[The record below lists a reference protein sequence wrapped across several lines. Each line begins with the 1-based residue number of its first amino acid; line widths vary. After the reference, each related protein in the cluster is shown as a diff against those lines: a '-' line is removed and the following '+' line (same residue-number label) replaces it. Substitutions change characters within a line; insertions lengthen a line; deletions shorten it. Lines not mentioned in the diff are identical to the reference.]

1 MKTPLNLSAI
11 AVKQGES
18 KGRIFKENFSDTR
31 SEYQRDRDR
40 ILHSAAFRRLKH
52 KTQVFVS
59 HEGDHY
65 RTRLT
70 HSLEVSQIARS
81 ICRVFGLNEDLAET
95 LSIAHDIGH
104 PPFGHA
110 GEDALRSL
118 MNEHEGFDHNDQA
131 IRIVHLLEKKYF
143 DFDGLN
149 LTWETLEGLV
159 KHNGPIEGNAPPT
172 ILKLSNEFDLELGE
186 YSSLEAQIAS
196 ISDDIAY
203 NNHDIDDGLRA
214 GFFTFNELRELPLIG
229 NIVERLPRNFETRD
243 IQRINNEITRRST
256 NLMISDIIINIKKNI
271 ELEQVTNLRQIRSLK
286 KPIVNFSNEMKS
298 NVESVRNFLS
308 ERMYSHESI
317 IDMSKNAHQIVTFL
331 YNFLINADHR
341 TLNELKIDLNRDD
354 SKNRIVCDFIAGMT
368 DNYAR
373 TIYEKYS

>member
-1 MKTPLNLSAI
+1 MKNPLNLSAI

-331 YNFLINADHR
+331 YNLLINADHR

-354 SKNRIVCDFIAGMT
+354 SKNRIICDFIAGMT

>member
-1 MKTPLNLSAI
+1 MKNPLNLSAI

-308 ERMYSHESI
+308 DRMYSHESI

-354 SKNRIVCDFIAGMT
+354 SKNRIICDFIAGMT

>member
-1 MKTPLNLSAI
+1 M
-11 AVKQGES
+11 
-18 KGRIFKENFSDTR
+18 
-31 SEYQRDRDR
+31 
-40 ILHSAAFRRLKH
+40 
-52 KTQVFVS
+52 
-59 HEGDHY
+59 
-65 RTRLT
+65 
-70 HSLEVSQIARS
+70 
-81 ICRVFGLNEDLAET
+81 
-95 LSIAHDIGH
+95 
-104 PPFGHA
+104 
-110 GEDALRSL
+110 
-118 MNEHEGFDHNDQA
+118 
-131 IRIVHLLEKKYF
+131 
-143 DFDGLN
+143 
-149 LTWETLEGLV
+149 

-229 NIVERLPRNFETRD
+229 DIIERLPKSFETRD

-308 ERMYSHESI
+308 ERMYSHDSI

-331 YNFLINADHR
+331 YNFLINVDHR

-354 SKNRIVCDFIAGMT
+354 SKNRIICDFIAGMT

>member
-1 MKTPLNLSAI
+1 MKNSLNLSKIAI
-11 AVKQGES
+11 KQSES
-18 KGRIFKENFSDTR
+18 KGRIFDENFSSTR

-81 ICRVFGLNEDLAET
+81 ICRVFNLNEDLAET

-104 PPFGHA
+104 PPFGHS
-110 GEDALRSL
+110 GEDALRKL
-118 MNEHEGFDHNDQA
+118 MLKYEGFDHNDQA

-159 KHNGPIEGNAPPT
+159 KHNGPIDGKHLPT
-172 ILKLSNEFDLELGE
+172 IAKLDNEFDLRLAE
-186 YSSLEAQIAS
+186 YSSLEAQVAA

-214 GFFTFNELRELPLIG
+214 GFFSFNELKDLPLIG
-229 NIVERLPRNFETRD
+229 DIIENLPKNFEIRD

-256 NLMISDIIINIKKNI
+256 SLMINDIIKNIKKNI
-271 ELEQVTNLRQIRSLK
+271 DSEKIISLEQVRNLK
-286 KPIVNFSNEMKS
+286 KPIVNFSSEMKLK
-298 NVESVRNFLS
+298 VESVRKFLS
-308 ERMYSHESI
+308 ERMYGHDSI
-317 IDMSKNAHQIVTFL
+317 NLMSKNAHEVVNFL
-331 YNFLINADHR
+331 YDFLINTEDSI
-341 TLNELKIDLNRDD
+341 LNELKIDLNRDD

-373 TIYEKYS
+373 NIFEKYS

>member
-1 MKTPLNLSAI
+1 MKNPLNLSAI

-229 NIVERLPRNFETRD
+229 NVVERLPRNFETRD

>member
-1 MKTPLNLSAI
+1 MKNPLNLSAI

-229 NIVERLPRNFETRD
+229 DIIERLPKSFETRD

-271 ELEQVTNLRQIRSLK
+271 ELEHVTNLRQIRSLK
-286 KPIVNFSNEMKS
+286 RPIVDFSYEMKS
-298 NVESVRNFLS
+298 NVESVRKFLS
-308 ERMYSHESI
+308 EKMYSHESI
-317 IDMSKNAHQIVTFL
+317 NKMSKNAHQIVTFL
-331 YNFLINADHR
+331 YNFLINANHR

-354 SKNRIVCDFIAGMT
+354 SKNRIICDFIAGMT

>member
-1 MKTPLNLSAI
+1 MKNSLNLSAI

-271 ELEQVTNLRQIRSLK
+271 ELEHVTNLRQIRSLK
-286 KPIVNFSNEMKS
+286 RPIVDFSYEMKS

>member
-1 MKTPLNLSAI
+1 MKNPLNLSAI

-159 KHNGPIEGNAPPT
+159 KHNGPIEGNVPPT

-229 NIVERLPRNFETRD
+229 DIIERLPKNFETRD

-308 ERMYSHESI
+308 DRMYSHESI
-317 IDMSKNAHQIVTFL
+317 IDMSKNAHRIVTFL

-368 DNYAR
+368 DNYAQS
-373 TIYEKYS
+373 IYQEYC

>member
-1 MKTPLNLSAI
+1 MKNPLNLSAI

-110 GEDALRSL
+110 GEDALRNL
-118 MNEHEGFDHNDQA
+118 MNECEGFDHNDQA

-159 KHNGPIEGNAPPT
+159 KHNGPIEGNVPPT

-229 NIVERLPRNFETRD
+229 DIIERLPKSFETRD

-271 ELEQVTNLRQIRSLK
+271 ELEHVTNLRQIRSLK
-286 KPIVNFSNEMKS
+286 RPIVDFSYEMKS

-331 YNFLINADHR
+331 YNFLINANHR

-354 SKNRIVCDFIAGMT
+354 SKNRIICDFIAGMT

>member
-1 MKTPLNLSAI
+1 MKNPLNLSAI

-131 IRIVHLLEKKYF
+131 IRIVHFLEKKYF

-229 NIVERLPRNFETRD
+229 DIIERLPKSFETRD

-271 ELEQVTNLRQIRSLK
+271 ELEHVTNLRQIRSLK
-286 KPIVNFSNEMKS
+286 RPIVDFSYGMKS

-354 SKNRIVCDFIAGMT
+354 CKNRIICDFIAGMT
-368 DNYAR
+368 DNYAKK
-373 TIYEKYS
+373 IYEKYS

>member
-1 MKTPLNLSAI
+1 MKNPLNLSAI

-229 NIVERLPRNFETRD
+229 DIIERLPKNFETRD

-271 ELEQVTNLRQIRSLK
+271 ELEQITNLRQIRSLK
-286 KPIVNFSNEMKS
+286 RPIVDFSNEMKS

-354 SKNRIVCDFIAGMT
+354 SKNRIICDFIAGMT

>member
-1 MKTPLNLSAI
+1 MKNSLNLSAI

-317 IDMSKNAHQIVTFL
+317 INMSKNAHQIVTFL

>member
-1 MKTPLNLSAI
+1 MKNSLNLSAI

-214 GFFTFNELRELPLIG
+214 GFFTFNELRELTLIR

-271 ELEQVTNLRQIRSLK
+271 ELEQVVNLRQIRSLK
-286 KPIVNFSNEMKS
+286 RPIVNFSYEMKS
-298 NVESVRNFLS
+298 NVESVRKFLS
-308 ERMYSHESI
+308 EKMYSHESI
-317 IDMSKNAHQIVTFL
+317 NKMSKNAHQIVTFL
-331 YNFLINADHR
+331 YNFLINANHR

-354 SKNRIVCDFIAGMT
+354 SKNRIICDFIAGMT

>member
-1 MKTPLNLSAI
+1 MKNPLNLSAI

-271 ELEQVTNLRQIRSLK
+271 ELEHVTNLRQIRSLK

>member
-1 MKTPLNLSAI
+1 MKNPLNLSAI

-286 KPIVNFSNEMKS
+286 RPIVDFSYEMKS

-308 ERMYSHESI
+308 EKMYSHESI

-354 SKNRIVCDFIAGMT
+354 SKNRIICDFIAGMT

>member
-1 MKTPLNLSAI
+1 MKNPLNLSAI

-354 SKNRIVCDFIAGMT
+354 SKNRIDCDFIAGMT

>member
-1 MKTPLNLSAI
+1 MKNPLNLSAI

-229 NIVERLPRNFETRD
+229 DIIERLPKSFETRD

-354 SKNRIVCDFIAGMT
+354 SKNRIICDFIAGMT

>member
-1 MKTPLNLSAI
+1 MKNSLNLSAI

-271 ELEQVTNLRQIRSLK
+271 ELEHVTNLRQIRSLK